1 MADKATLT
9 VQLKGLGLAEKSILE
24 TLKNKK
30 LTAAF
35 AGIAKEASLQE
46 APDPKVT
53 AGLTYLAS
61 QTKEAQY
68 PKREVVTLAIVD
80 GRLKTN
86 VQIQAALEYLRCL
99 EAEGKIGQYS
109 EEVLE
114 RECGVGVEFT
124 QEEIVAKVSEY
135 IIANKERIVEQRY
148 KVAQET
154 LSVLK
159 NTTGL
164 KWASPL
170 DVKKEVDA
178 QFEAL
183 IGPKDERDSD
193 KKKVSLGWVATQLG
207 TAC

>member
-1 MADKATLT
+1 MTDETT
-9 VQLKGLGLAEKSILE
+9 ITTQLKGLGLAEKAIKE
-24 TLKNKK
+24 TFKNKK
-30 LTAAF
+30 LTAVF
-35 AGIAKEASLQE
+35 VSIATEANLKET
-46 APDPKVT
+46 PDPKVT

-61 QTKEAQY
+61 QTKEVQC
-68 PKREVVTLAIVD
+68 PKREVVTTAIVD

-86 VQIQAALEYLRCL
+86 VQIQAALEHLRSL
-99 EAEGKIGQYS
+99 EDEGKIGQYN

-124 QEEIVAKVSEY
+124 KDEIAAMVSEY
-135 IIANKERIVEQRY
+135 IIANKHRIVEERY
-148 KVAQET
+148 KISQET

-170 DVKKEVDA
+170 EVKKEVDA

-183 IGPKDERDSD
+183 IGPKDERDSE
-193 KKKVSLGWVATQLG
+193 KKKVGLCWVAKWG
-207 TAC
+207 KVC